1 MKRLIELCRLNGIT
15 LDERDIETFER
26 FKNLLKKWGKRI
38 NITSVL
44 NDRDIEEKHFF
55 DSLLGIKALKAFGI
69 EPESLSF
76 CDVGSGGGFPGIPLA
91 IALKTSTFSLVESRY
106 KRCVF
111 LEQVKR
117 ELGLKNVDVFC
128 TRIEEHQG
136 NYDILLMRAVEDPE
150 TAVKITKHL
159 LDRGAILCIYRG
171 KEIFRKRI
179 SGFEV
184 KNVFVDIVG
193 TDFNRHFL
201 FIKKQSKEWLDEQK
215 SL

>member
-1 MKRLIELCRLNGIT
+1 MERLIELCRLNGIS
-15 LDERDIETFER
+15 LNEGEIEAFER
-26 FKNLLKKWGKRI
+26 FKSLLKKWGKRI

-44 NDRDIEEKHFF
+44 NDRDIEERHFF

-69 EPESLSF
+69 EPEPLSF

-91 IALKTSTFSLVESRY
+91 IVLKTSTFSLVESRH

-117 ELGLKNVDVFC
+117 ELGLGNVNVFC
-128 TRIEEHQG
+128 TRIEEHFG
-136 NYDILLMRAVEDPE
+136 EYDVLLMRAVEDPK

-171 KEIFRKRI
+171 KEIFSGKI
-179 SGFEV
+179 PGFEYE
-184 KNVFVDIVG
+184 NVFIDIVG
-193 TDFNRHFL
+193 ISLNRHFL
-201 FIKKQSKEWLDEQK
+201 FVKRS
-215 SL
+215 